1 MDRGAWQAE
10 SDVAEQL
17 SPLLFISENFYV
29 APDCFKAESDLRDST
44 L

>member
-10 SDVAEQL
+10 SDMAERL